1 MVTSSSPAQSQS
13 RQRGGAANQA
23 RRQGRVHALSL
34 AYAYDQK
41 HYLDD
46 ESLAISS
53 EAASLADGAVELGE
67 KVFHGLRE
75 ERAAVDAIVDKCLTN
90 WTLGRMAV
98 LDRSILRLGC
108 YELIYCPDVPPKVV
122 INEYIEIAKQYGSDV
137 KTGKLVNG
145 VLDRIAKEHS
155 TKSLS

>member
-67 KVFHGLRE
+67 NFTACAKSAPPLMPSSINALPTGLWAAWRCSTAVFC
-75 ERAAVDAIVDKCLTN
+75 A
-90 WTLGRMAV
+90 
-98 LDRSILRLGC
+98 S
-108 YELIYCPDVPPKVV
+108 VV
-122 INEYIEIAKQYGSDV
+122 MN
-137 KTGKLVNG
+137 
-145 VLDRIAKEHS
+145 
-155 TKSLS
+155 